1 MQIADES
8 LSNIYVCG
16 DVAENSTPN
25 PNSRSA
31 RAQAIV
37 VADNVI
43 LAMDGHK
50 PTNVYK
56 PQWLE
61 ALIKLTL
68 GLDKSVTHIGDFGE
82 TELLFPAKE
91 KDLALM
97 SSGAWKH
104 FGAAP
109 FQDDTTALQRFITK
123 T

>member
-1 MQIADES
+1 MQITDKS
-8 LSNIYVCG
+8 LSNIYACG
-16 DVAENSTPN
+16 DVAANTTPN

-31 RAQAIV
+31 AAQAMV

-68 GLDKSVTHIGDFGE
+68 GLVSI
-82 TELLFPAKE
+82 LFNA
-91 KDLALM
+91 
-97 SSGAWKH
+97 
-104 FGAAP
+104 
-109 FQDDTTALQRFITK
+109 
-123 T
+123 